1 MISFYHLTHFR
12 WFGGKAD
19 FDGFYAIWRVVFNG
33 EINGL
38 FVRVPEVLDLSKPA
52 QRRRVKTRMNDQ
64 S

>member
-33 EINGL
+33 EIKAVLRGARGAGL
-38 FVRVPEVLDLSKPA
+38 SNPRKRGALR
-52 QRRRVKTRMNDQ
+52 QG
-64 S
+64 